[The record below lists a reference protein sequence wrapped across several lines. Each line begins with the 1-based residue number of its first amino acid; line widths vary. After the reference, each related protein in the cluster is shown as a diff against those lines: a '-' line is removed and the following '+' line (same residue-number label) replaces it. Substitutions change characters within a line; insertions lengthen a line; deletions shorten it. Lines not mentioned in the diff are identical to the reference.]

1 MSKPATAPRPAPKPR
16 NVKVMRALYDYTGEE
31 EDELSFNAG
40 DILYVVDSS
49 DPDWWRARCKGQ
61 EGLIPSNMVENAV
74 SDGNTGP
81 LHDAAKR
88 GNIELL
94 RECLIN
100 RMPVNQADPAGNT
113 ALHWAAR
120 SGQSDCL
127 AELLAVAQI
136 GTDKVNK
143 LGDTPAMLAASHG
156 HAECVEALLQAGAD
170 PKTTNKD
177 GKSICDLAKD
187 SDVMVVLKKFDV
199 LKIVSNGYDDEEY
212 QNQDDDDD
220 DDEYRLDH

>member
-1 MSKPATAPRPAPKPR
+1 
-16 NVKVMRALYDYTGEE
+16 MRAVYDYTGEE
-31 EDELSFNAG
+31 EDELSFSAG

-61 EGLIPSNMVENAV
+61 EGLVPSNMVENAT

-94 RECLIN
+94 RECLSN

-120 SGQSDCL
+120 SGQLECL
-127 AELLAVAQI
+127 QELVGVVQI
-136 GTDKVNK
+136 GMDKVNK

-156 HAECVEALLQAGAD
+156 HALCVEALLKVMSSSASLLLTFLFQLQSGAD
-170 PKTTNKD
+170 PKVKNKD
-177 GKSICDLAKD
+177 GKNICDLAKD

-199 LKIVSNGYDDEEY
+199 LQIISNGYDDEEY

-220 DDEYRLDH
+220 DDEYRLEN

>member
-1 MSKPATAPRPAPKPR
+1 MNKPATAPRPAPKPR
-16 NVKVMRALYDYTGEE
+16 NVKVRLKDNCFIFDYLQIVTCFDQVMRAVYDYTGEE
-31 EDELSFNAG
+31 EDELSFSAG

-61 EGLIPSNMVENAV
+61 EGLVPSNMVENAT

-94 RECLIN
+94 RECLSN

-120 SGQSDCL
+120 SGQLECL
-127 AELLAVAQI
+127 QELVGVVQI
-136 GTDKVNK
+136 GMDKVNK

-156 HAECVEALLQAGAD
+156 HALCVEALL
-170 PKTTNKD
+170 K
-177 GKSICDLAKD
+177 
-187 SDVMVVLKKFDV
+187 VMSGSVQYL
-199 LKIVSNGYDDEEY
+199 YY
-212 QNQDDDDD
+212 
-220 DDEYRLDH
+220 

>member
-1 MSKPATAPRPAPKPR
+1 MNKPATAPRPAPKPR
-16 NVKVMRALYDYTGEE
+16 NVKVRLKDNCFIFDYLQNVTCFDQVMRAVYDYTGEE
-31 EDELSFNAG
+31 EDELSFSAG

-61 EGLIPSNMVENAV
+61 EGLVPSNMVENAT

-94 RECLIN
+94 RECLSN

-113 ALHWAAR
+113 ALHWVAR
-120 SGQSDCL
+120 SGQLECL
-127 AELLAVAQI
+127 QELVGVVQI
-136 GTDKVNK
+136 GMDKVNK

-156 HAECVEALLQAGAD
+156 HALCVEALL
-170 PKTTNKD
+170 K
-177 GKSICDLAKD
+177 
-187 SDVMVVLKKFDV
+187 VMSGSVQYL
-199 LKIVSNGYDDEEY
+199 YY
-212 QNQDDDDD
+212 
-220 DDEYRLDH
+220 

>member
-1 MSKPATAPRPAPKPR
+1 MGVIKTYQTVEIYLEKLIMSKPATAPRPAPKPR

-127 AELLAVAQI
+127 AELLA
-136 GTDKVNK
+136 
-143 LGDTPAMLAASHG
+143 ASHG

-170 PKTTNKD
+170 PKTTN
-177 GKSICDLAKD
+177 
-187 SDVMVVLKKFDV
+187 
-199 LKIVSNGYDDEEY
+199 
-212 QNQDDDDD
+212 
-220 DDEYRLDH
+220 